1 MGGSVRKQKGFLP
14 VGLLIALAA
23 TLSAKPIE
31 QAANWSFGTAY
42 VLPVGRWEMG
52 LFQPLR
58 YGFSGGQEI
67 SIHPL
72 LFIKIPNLTYKR
84 VWKTCERGVIASR
97 HQILYPTPLLNTIA
111 REGIGGIVS
120 PEFTFP
126 GMVSLHN
133 EVLYTKQL
141 KGSVRVTGK
150 AGFTVGVAFGELD
163 KRTTIDLPL
172 VFQRLAVFYNNW
184 LVRLGGDITGHLSG
198 RWNYL
203 VDSDVFLIP
212 GAEENFG
219 FEHKGLLLWNKS
231 DRFQLAIGYKL
242 VYGRYPYGTQWH
254 LLPPK
259 IPALPVWIPLFDL
272 QWAW

>member
-1 MGGSVRKQKGFLP
+1 MRKNGILFF
-14 VGLLIALAA
+14 VGLVIL
-23 TLSAKPIE
+23 TGFLSAKSVE
-31 QAANWSFGTAY
+31 TAADWSSGTAY
-42 VLPVGRWEMG
+42 VLPAGRWEMG

-58 YGFSGGQEI
+58 YGLSGGQEF
-67 SIHPL
+67 STHPL
-72 LFIKIPNLTYKR
+72 LFVKMPNLTYKR
-84 VWKTCERGVIASR
+84 VWKADERGVIASR
-97 HQILYPTPLLNTIA
+97 HQLLYPTPLLNTVA
-111 REGIGGIVS
+111 RKGIGGIVS

-126 GMVSLHN
+126 AMVSLHN
-133 EVLYTKQL
+133 EVLYTKKL
-141 KGSVRVTGK
+141 MGSMQVTGK
-150 AGFTVGVAFGELD
+150 AGITVGVAFGDLD
-163 KRTTIDLPL
+163 KRMTIDLPL

-184 LVRLGGDITGHLSG
+184 LIRLGGDVTGHLSG

-242 VYGRYPYGTQWH
+242 VYGQYPYGTQWH

-259 IPALPVWIPLFDL
+259 VPGLPVWIPLFDL